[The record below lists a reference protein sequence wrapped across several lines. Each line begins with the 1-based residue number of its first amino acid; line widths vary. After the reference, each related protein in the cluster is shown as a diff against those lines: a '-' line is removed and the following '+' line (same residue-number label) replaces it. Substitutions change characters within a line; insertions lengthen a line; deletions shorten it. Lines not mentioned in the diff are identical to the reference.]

1 MKNLKL
7 FQINQK
13 MLKLELNVKLLFAS
27 FKIYLISIV
36 AFYTCTLLQNIRQ
49 LKTVSTIKLIKT
61 GEGRGKRL
69 KPRMGGHQGVSSCV
83 KIYFLKMVS
92 VIFMFWGIS
101 KQKKQSFKRANNACR
116 HLSKKLWIVQS
127 CKMDFHR
134 NIQLQKNSVA
144 K

>member
-1 MKNLKL
+1 MKSLKL

-69 KPRMGGHQGVSSCV
+69 KPRMGGH
-83 KIYFLKMVS
+83 
-92 VIFMFWGIS
+92 
-101 KQKKQSFKRANNACR
+101 
-116 HLSKKLWIVQS
+116 
-127 CKMDFHR
+127 
-134 NIQLQKNSVA
+134 
-144 K
+144 